1 LIQSKYASIS
11 ETAFIINLLA
21 LGLLFGLLWYN
32 VFLAVS
38 TKEKMFFYFSLIMVL
53 LTVLQTFSAYERF
66 FFQLNYNK
74 VTVITHLLFMTF
86 LLFFEELFSISE
98 HDKKLSRCNMVNI
111 WVIGGYALLFLLLKA
126 LFPLLQGLHTA
137 VNFIRELFVFYTNAL
152 FLYTIVRA
160 IAWMRIEAILILIA
174 FIPPAFITSVNA
186 MNIFPFMYR
195 YESFVTFLMQYNQPI
210 GLSLQ
215 AVLFSLAVG
224 NRYNRLKLEQQNAR
238 QEHAALSKLH
248 EKRTQFFLNMSHETR
263 TPLTIILGLIRQVR
277 QDSHAASVKQVD
289 PLLAAV
295 ERNARILLRQV
306 NNMLRL
312 EQSKMSTDAQPISIC
327 GVVPL
332 IVEPFLPIARKKG
345 ISLSY
350 GLSKEFENIGVR
362 IGQEDLES
370 LLMNLLSNAI
380 KYTQRGGSVRITVDG
395 SVADGL
401 RLSVADTGCGIPKED
416 QRRIFEQ
423 FEVVPDSAAMMQ
435 TGLGLPL
442 VKHIMQGYKAEVLLQ
457 SEVARGSTFTLVFP
471 SELCTFCVDKEKEDI
486 PMMAPLYLSEFSRLE
501 SDQAVIQSLEAPTI
515 LIVEDNAD
523 LRWYVQS
530 IVSTRYRCL
539 TASSA
544 QQALSLLQEHRV
556 DLIISDVMMPA
567 MDGHAL
573 LKQVKQYSKEDPIPL
588 IFLTAR
594 DCMEEKIEALKEGA
608 IRYITKPF
616 EAEVLL
622 AVVDSIL
629 THDKLLKD
637 ARNEQFRQKLSVLL
651 EELERPVTRTEK
663 PMSLEHLK
671 NTCKLS
677 EREMDVLRLIVQ
689 GKSDKEIASAL
700 TLSVKTVANHNR
712 NIYSKCSVNG
722 RYELLSKLSSH
733 H

>member
-1 LIQSKYASIS
+1 M
-11 ETAFIINLLA
+11 INLLA

-53 LTVLQTFSAYERF
+53 LTVLQTFAAYERF
-66 FFQLNYNK
+66 FFQLTYNK

-86 LLFFEELFSISE
+86 LLFFEELLSISI
-98 HDKKLSRCNMVNI
+98 HDKKLSRFNVVNV

-126 LFPLLQGLHTA
+126 LFPSLQGLHAA
-137 VNFIRELFVFYTNAL
+137 VNFIRELFVFYTNVL

-160 IAWMRIEAILILIA
+160 IAWMRIEAILLLIA

-186 MNIFPFMYR
+186 MNIFPFMHR
-195 YESFVTFLMQYNQPI
+195 YESFVIFLMQYNQPL

-215 AVLFSLAVG
+215 AILFSLAVG
-224 NRYNRLKLEQQNAR
+224 NRYNHLKLEQQNAR
-238 QEHAALSKLH
+238 QEHAALSRLH
-248 EKRTQFFLNMSHETR
+248 EKRTRFFLNMSHETR
-263 TPLTIILGLIRQVR
+263 TPLTIILGLLRQVR
-277 QDSHAASVKQVD
+277 QASSTVSIKQVD
-289 PLLAAV
+289 PLLTAV
-295 ERNARILLRQV
+295 ERNALILLRQV

-312 EQSKMSTDAQPISIC
+312 EQSKMSTDADPISIY

-332 IVEPFLPIARKKG
+332 IVEPFLPIAREKG

-350 GLSKEFENIGVR
+350 SLSKEFENIGVR

-380 KYTQRGGSVRITVDG
+380 KYTPSGGSVRITLDG

-401 RLSVADTGCGIPKED
+401 RISVADTGCGIPKED
-416 QRRIFEQ
+416 QGRIFEQ
-423 FEVVPDSAAMMQ
+423 FEVVPDSSAMMQ

-457 SEVARGSTFTLVFP
+457 SEVAKGSTFTLVFP
-471 SELCTFCVDKEKEDI
+471 SELCTFCVGNEKEDI
-486 PMMAPLYLSEFSRLE
+486 PMMAPLFVSEFSRLE
-501 SDQAVIQSLEAPTI
+501 IDQAESHSLEAPTI
-515 LIVEDNAD
+515 LIVEDNSD

-539 TASSA
+539 SAASG
-544 QQALSLLQEHRV
+544 QHALSLLQEHQV

-594 DCMEEKIEALKEGA
+594 DCMEDKIEALREGA

-629 THDKLLKD
+629 THEKLLKD

-651 EELERPVTRTEK
+651 EELEQPVTRTER
-663 PMSLEHLK
+663 PVSLEHLK

-677 EREMDVLRLIVQ
+677 DREMDVLRLIAQ
-689 GKSDKEIASAL
+689 GKSDKEIAFAL
-700 TLSVKTVANHNR
+700 TLSVKTIANHNR
-712 NIYSKCSVNG
+712 NIYSKCSVSG
-722 RYELLSKLSSH
+722 RYELLSKLSSCH
-733 H
+733 